1 MYTFNDDFCFSDKI
15 GALGIN
21 RDSMN
26 IFESKIKE
34 IFNIYSKTTSN
45 TKFYKILFNYNKEE
59 LLKPLNPIAGEI
71 RSKFTDVIF
80 VGMGGATLNPQMIT
94 SLRKNNSKPNLHFLL
109 TTDPMRFKKLV
120 ESIDPK
126 KTAVVVISKTGST
139 TETIAGFSALLNVF
153 RKAGIKEISKQ
164 FYFILG
170 EADSHLRTMAE
181 GLGSIILPH
190 DEGFGGRYSGFSSV
204 GFLPGLIAGLD
215 VGRLIDGFNSVTEDL
230 WKNRIDSAPIRAAL
244 SLMLTR
250 QPSAVLL
257 GYLDILSPFL
267 EWYAQIIAESLGKE
281 HKGITPIRG
290 IGPMDQHS
298 MLQLY
303 LDGPKDKMYTM
314 IYAENVDGEYKL
326 TDDVVPSYLAGK
338 SLAEINL
345 AEFNATIIALKN
357 NNVPI
362 RTIMIDK
369 FDEFN
374 LGALMMHCAI
384 EVITVGHMMNIN
396 PFDQP
401 GVEQIKVEARKI
413 LSK

>member
-1 MYTFNDDFCFSDKI
+1 MYTFHDDFCFSDKI

-21 RDSMN
+21 RDSMG

-59 LLKPLNPIAGEI
+59 LLKPLKPVSEEI
-71 RSKFTDVIF
+71 RKKFTDVIF

-109 TTDPMRFKKLV
+109 TTDPMRFKNLA
-120 ESIDPK
+120 ENIDPK

-139 TETIAGFSALLNVF
+139 TETISGFSALLNVF
-153 RKAGIKEISKQ
+153 RKAGIKDVSKQ

-170 EADSHLRTMAE
+170 ESDSHLRTMAE
-181 GLGSIILPH
+181 ALGSTILPH

-215 VGRLIDGFNSVTEDL
+215 MGKLIDGFNSVTEDL

-244 SLMLTR
+244 SLMLSR

-257 GYLDILSPFL
+257 GYLDVFAPFL

-303 LDGPKDKMYTM
+303 LDGPKDKIYTM
-314 IYAENVDGEYKL
+314 IYAEKVDGEHRL
-326 TDDVVPSYLAGK
+326 TDDVVPSYLTGK

-345 AEFNATIIALKN
+345 AEFNATILALKN

-362 RTIMIDK
+362 RTIMIDQ

>member
-1 MYTFNDDFCFSDKI
+1 MYTFNDDYCFSDKI
-15 GALGIN
+15 GNGGIN
-21 RDSMN
+21 RDSMQ

-45 TKFYKILFNYNKEE
+45 TKYYKILFNYNKEE
-59 LLKPLNPIAGEI
+59 LLKPLKPIADEI
-71 RSKFTDVIF
+71 RSNFTDVIF
-80 VGMGGATLNPQMIT
+80 VGMGGATLNPQMVT
-94 SLRKNNSKPNLHFLL
+94 SLRKNKSKPNIHFLL
-109 TTDPMRFKKLV
+109 TTDPARFQTLV
-120 ESIDPK
+120 ENIDPK
-126 KTAVVVISKTGST
+126 KTAVVVISKTGGT
-139 TETIAGFSALLNVF
+139 TETISAFSALVNVF
-153 RKAGIKEISKQ
+153 RKAGINEIKKH
-164 FYFILG
+164 FFFILG
-170 EADSHLRTMAE
+170 EIENPLRTMAE
-181 GLGSIILPH
+181 TFGCKILPH

-215 VGRLIDGFNSVTEDL
+215 MGKLIDGFNAVTEDL

-244 SLMLTR
+244 SLSLSR
-250 QPSAVLL
+250 HPNAVKL
-257 GYLDILSPFL
+257 GYLDSFSPFL

-281 HKGITPIRG
+281 QKGITPLRG
-290 IGPMDQHS
+290 VGPMDQHS

-303 LDGPKDKMYTM
+303 LDGPKDKIYTM
-314 IYAENVDGEYKL
+314 IYANHVDGNHTL
-326 TDDVVPSYLAGK
+326 TDDVIPSYLAGK

-357 NNVPI
+357 NNVPV
-362 RTIMIDK
+362 RTIILDR